1 MNKAALIT
9 GGAKRIG
16 QAISLDLA
24 RLGYDIA
31 LHFHT
36 SQEEAQVTVNTIRE
50 IGVSCAL
57 FRCDLSKEEQALKLI
72 GQVKRKFPNLEVL
85 VNSASVFEKSKLT
98 IKDLKLLN
106 YHFAIHLKAP
116 FILTCEFTRLCNH
129 GQIINILDTNIAKNK
144 TSHIA
149 YLLSKKSLENL
160 TKLSAIELAPNIRV
174 NAIAPGLILPPGRQ
188 TAAYLDRLAT
198 QIPLEQ
204 KGDVL
209 SITQTLRFLIE
220 NKFITG
226 QVIYTDGGENL
237 I

>member
-16 QAISLDLA
+16 QAIALDLA
-24 RLGYDIA
+24 HLGYDIA
-31 LHFHT
+31 LHYHT
-36 SQEEAQVTVNTIRE
+36 SQKEAQVTVNTIRE
-50 IGVSCAL
+50 IGMACEL
-57 FRCDLSKEEQALKLI
+57 FHCDLSKEEQTLKLI
-72 GQVKRKFPNLEVL
+72 GQVKKKFPNLEVL

-98 IKDLKLLN
+98 IKDLKLLD

-116 FILTCEFTRLCNH
+116 FILTCEFARLCNQ
-129 GQIINILDTNIAKNK
+129 GQIINILDTNVAKNK

-149 YLLSKKSLENL
+149 YLLSKKSLEDL

-174 NAIAPGLILPPGRQ
+174 NAIAPGLILPPGGQ
-188 TAAYLDRLAT
+188 TTAYLDRLAT

-209 SITQTLRFLIE
+209 NITQTLRFLIE